1 VQQGEVPFLRLV
13 VPFGAGIIISDF
25 SGHDW
30 LPGILCCVTAIAGI
44 FVSVIFHDKRGSA
57 LFGVW
62 LFLLLAGTG
71 YMLHQTEVKNFSGLP
86 EKEDYY
92 LIRLKD
98 YPEKKTK
105 SYSFYAAI
113 IATGEDLSLHPKG
126 NILIYLSSDSIAEK
140 LKPGDRLFVKITPKP
155 TVNNGNPCEFNYKRY
170 LAGHKIWHYAFLKA
184 DEIVS
189 LTSSS
194 GRSIGEYSLTAA
206 RKMVQS
212 FSSAGLKGD
221 NLGLVTAM
229 TIGEKEFLG
238 REYLTSFSR
247 AGVMHVMAV
256 SGMHVGMISLFLSWI
271 LFFMKRKM
279 AMARVVII
287 LIVLWAFAFLTGLSP
302 SVMRATLMFSFLQA
316 GSLLK
321 RPGSSLNLLLASAFI
336 LMAARPSVLF
346 EAGFQLSYIA
356 VLFIII
362 FYEPLYRLVRVKNR
376 IGDYIWQM
384 IAVSLVAQAGTFP
397 LVARLFNTFPL
408 LFLVSN
414 LVIIPLSFLIMILA
428 FLLVTVSG
436 ITSLSHI
443 IVSLLAFLSR
453 ITLDFTGFI
462 SSLSFG
468 VIPDIGM
475 TGAGCIV
482 LTIATGLLMVSLLR
496 TARLGIRPFLV
507 SMIVFV
513 FSGIYNNVKENL
525 YESLIVYNVK
535 GKALP
540 AFQTG
545 RHITLFSASDTLPA
559 EIARHANTLNLR
571 IEKVII
577 NGKPYSV
584 KRDGLAFSSNTQGIF
599 LINNGYHMVLS
610 PGSTIERR
618 RRFKIR

>member
-13 VPFGAGIIISDF
+13 VPFCAGIIISDF
-25 SGHDW
+25 SGLDW
-30 LPGILCCVTAIAGI
+30 LPGILCCATAAAGMLLSFI
-44 FVSVIFHDKRGSA
+44 CIDKRGST
-57 LFGVW
+57 LFGVS

-71 YMLHQTEVKNFSGLP
+71 YLLHQAEVKNFTVLP
-86 EKEDYY
+86 EKEDYF

-105 SYSFYAAI
+105 SYSFYASI
-113 IATGEDLSLHPKG
+113 IASGEDSGLHPKG
-126 NILIYLSSDSIAEK
+126 NLLLYLSSDSIAK
-140 LKPGDRLFVKITPKP
+140 RLKPGDRLYVKIIPRQA
-155 TVNNGNPCEFNYKRY
+155 VNNGNPCEFNYRRY
-170 LAGHKIWHYAFLKA
+170 LAGHKIWYYAFLNA
-184 DEIVS
+184 EEIITC
-189 LTSSS
+189 TSPS
-194 GRSIGEYSLTAA
+194 GKTISEYSLIAA

-221 NLGLVTAM
+221 DLGLVTAM

-279 AMARVVII
+279 AMARIIII
-287 LIVLWAFAFLTGLSP
+287 LVVLWAFAFLTGLSP

-321 RPGSSLNLLLASAFI
+321 RPGSTLNLLLASAFI

-356 VLFIII
+356 VVFIII
-362 FYEPLYRLVRVKNR
+362 FYQPLYSLVTKKNR
-376 IGDYIWQM
+376 ITDYIWQM
-384 IAVSLVAQAGTFP
+384 VAVSVVAQAGTFP
-397 LVARLFNTFPL
+397 LVVRLFNTFPL

-428 FLLVTVSG
+428 FLLVPVSG
-436 ITSLSHI
+436 IASVSQI
-443 IVSLLAFLSR
+443 IVSLLSFLSR
-453 ITLDFTGFI
+453 ATLDFTSFI

-475 TGAGCIV
+475 TGTECII
-482 LTIATGLLMVSLLR
+482 LTIATGLLMASLLK
-496 TARLGIRPFLV
+496 TARPGIRPFLV
-507 SMIVFV
+507 SMILFIL
-513 FSGIYNNVKENL
+513 SGIYNDVKENL
-525 YESLIVYNVK
+525 KDSLIVYNIK
-535 GKALP
+535 GMPLP

-545 RHITLFSASDTLPA
+545 RQITLFSNSDTLPV
-559 EIARHANTLNLR
+559 EVTRHANTLNLR

-577 NGKPYSV
+577 NSKSYSV
-584 KRDGLAFSSNTQGIF
+584 KRDGIAFSCNTLGVF
-599 LINNGYHMVLS
+599 LIDDGHRMGLS
-610 PGSTIERR
+610 PGSSIERR
-618 RRFKIR
+618 RRFKSR